1 MSIINNC
8 FLTKNN
14 IYFLDHLLKKLILV
28 LKDVIFLS
36 GAKILLNALLIFFAA
51 SCILAYN
58 YKKISLSKN
67 QVRSA
72 STKFLYENINYI
84 VAFIAYGVV
93 IYSLSLLAKISY
105 EGNNIYEMLI
115 VSAFIAILALS
126 KAYFFS
132 PFGLRSLK

>member
-28 LKDVIFLS
+28 LKDVIFFS

-105 EGNNIYEMLI
+105 AGNNIYEMLI
-115 VSAFIAILALS
+115 VSAFIAILTLS

>member
-1 MSIINNC
+1 M
-8 FLTKNN
+8 
-14 IYFLDHLLKKLILV
+14 
-28 LKDVIFLS
+28 
-36 GAKILLNALLIFFAA
+36 LNALLIFFVA

-84 VAFIAYGVV
+84 VAFIAYGIV

-105 EGNNIYEMLI
+105 KENNIYEMLV
-115 VSAFIAILALS
+115 VSTFLTILTLS
-126 KAYFFS
+126 KSYFFS
-132 PFGLRSLK
+132 PFGLRRLK

>member
-1 MSIINNC
+1 M
-8 FLTKNN
+8 
-14 IYFLDHLLKKLILV
+14 LKKLILV
-28 LKDVIFLS
+28 LKDVIFFS

-72 STKFLYENINYI
+72 TTKFLYENINYI

-115 VSAFIAILALS
+115 VSAFIAILTLS